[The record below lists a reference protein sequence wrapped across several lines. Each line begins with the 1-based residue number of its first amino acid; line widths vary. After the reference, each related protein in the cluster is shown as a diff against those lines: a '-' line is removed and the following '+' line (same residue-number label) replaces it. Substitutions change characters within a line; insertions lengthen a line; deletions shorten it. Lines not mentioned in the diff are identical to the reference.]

1 MAGARLGF
9 LGTGTIAQA
18 VVRGLAGQGA
28 RILVS
33 RRSEAVSAALAAE
46 LPEVTVA
53 DNQAVVDGSDVIF
66 IALLPGVVAE
76 VLPSLR
82 FRPDQQV
89 ISFAAGLSLS
99 DLAPLIAPARAAAL
113 MLPFPGIARGGS
125 PVLAQGDVA
134 LVERFFGARN
144 RIFPVET
151 EAQMDALLCAQ
162 AVLSP
167 ALRLVEEAGQW
178 LDGKGVTGGEDFLR
192 LLVGSTLTG
201 QDCGKALTALDT
213 PGGYNQRLR
222 QHMDAAGMAEALQD
236 GLDRLAR

>member
-89 ISFAAGLSLS
+89 IAFAAGLPLS

-144 RIFPVET
+144 RIFTVET
-151 EAQMDALLCAQ
+151 EAQMEALLCAQ

-167 ALRLVEEAGQW
+167 ALRLVEEAGRW

-192 LLVGSTLTG
+192 LLVGSTLVG
-201 QDCGKALTALDT
+201 QNCGTALAALDT

>member
-18 VVRGLAGQGA
+18 VVRGLAGQGP

-33 RRSEAVSAALAAE
+33 RRSEAVSAVLAAE
-46 LPEVTVA
+46 LPEVTAA

-89 ISFAAGLSLS
+89 ISFASGLPLS

-144 RIFPVET
+144 RIFAVET
-151 EAQMDALLCAQ
+151 EAQMEALLCAQ

-167 ALRLVEEAGQW
+167 ALRLVEEAGRW
-178 LDGKGVTGGEDFLR
+178 LDGKGVGGGEDFLR
-192 LLVGSTLTG
+192 LLVGSTLVG
-201 QDCGKALTALDT
+201 QNCGMALAALDT

-222 QHMDAAGMAEALQD
+222 QHMDAAGMAEALRD